1 MHMYYYHI
9 YVCVYMCMV
18 LRVSLYET
26 CYCITWIAATSA
38 AVRHSKFNI
47 IMCTYNAN
55 TCYIITTEV
64 HKVKTLKLY
73 FQILYSLMS
82 TVNIVFSSN
91 YIFCDPQP
99 LGLLPLGFGCTYQAD
114 RSSPCYKY

>member
-18 LRVSLYET
+18 LRVSLYKT